1 MASTNKDFSILLY
14 KVNTTSSK
22 KDISVVTGFNKI
34 VQQIEQTTKVNKGEL
49 MSDPYFGSNVYQ
61 YIYDGSMS
69 AGILQGV
76 LGQAIQYAIPDIRTI
91 IVNLVSV
98 SDMEYVFKINFTSNN
113 SVNVQNNAECT
124 IEVPLQ

>member
-1 MASTNKDFSILLY
+1 
-14 KVNTTSSK
+14 
-22 KDISVVTGFNKI
+22 
-34 VQQIEQTTKVNKGEL
+34 
-49 MSDPYFGSNVYQ
+49 MSDPYFGYNEYQ